1 MIPSQLQFIPV
12 LASITFLVIAANI
25 FGRLFVK
32 LGLPKVVG
40 QILGGILL
48 GNSFLGGLSPIF
60 YGLIF
65 NSFEGQDKI
74 LQSISWIGLA
84 LLMFASGVH
93 LPKSIGRNTYLHVA
107 LLVIG
112 GTAIP
117 ILFGGL
123 ISSVFYGGMQTSNF
137 LVFAIIIGVAFSV
150 TSIPVISSIFSQL
163 NLTSTKFAANILIA
177 AGVQDFILWS
187 IVGLALNINEMGN
200 SLEYIKPQSVA
211 LEILKLISIATFLF
225 ILPKKL
231 FLNDHYLK
239 YFKKNAV
246 KNLFFTISACFLIT
260 GLLFILGINLIIA
273 IMISGY
279 IFSKYDIDPLK
290 ISKINLAKIGD
301 NLFIPLYF
309 GYCGFSINFMSAIN
323 IDLVIKFLIFSSII
337 KILSVLFCFTLAKRD
352 LLQSLDYAI
361 VFNAR
366 GGPGIALA
374 TIAFGSGIINENL
387 FFAFIFA
394 SIVTSLFAGSWLKI
408 RIASIK

>member
-1 MIPSQLQFIPV
+1 MMPTQLQFIPV
-12 LASITFLVIAANI
+12 LASITFLIIGATI

-32 LGLPKVVG
+32 LGLPMVVG

-74 LQSISWIGLA
+74 LRSISWVGLA
-84 LLMFASGVH
+84 LLMFASGAH
-93 LPKSIGRNTYLHVA
+93 LPKSIGRNTYLDVA

-123 ISSVFYGGMQTSNF
+123 ISSVFYEGIQTSNF

-163 NLTSTKFAANILIA
+163 NLISTKFAANILIA

-187 IVGLALNINEMGN
+187 IVGLALNLNEMGDA
-200 SLEYIKPQSVA
+200 LEYINPQSVA
-211 LEILKLISIATFLF
+211 LEILKLISVVTFLF

-231 FLNDHYLK
+231 FLNIHYFK
-239 YFKKNAV
+239 YFKENAAT
-246 KNLFFTISACFLIT
+246 NLFFSISICFLIT
-260 GLLFILGINLIIA
+260 GLVFILGINFIIA
-273 IMISGY
+273 VMISGY
-279 IFSKYDIDPLK
+279 VFSKYNFHPIK
-290 ISKINLAKIGD
+290 ISKINLAKISD
-301 NLFIPLYF
+301 TLFIPLYF
-309 GYCGFSINFMSAIN
+309 GYCGFSINFMSGIDV
-323 IDLVIKFLIFSSII
+323 DLVINFLIISSII
-337 KILSVLFCFTLAKRD
+337 KILSVLFCLALVKRD

-387 FFAFIFA
+387 FFAFIFS
-394 SIVTSLFAGSWLKI
+394 SIATSLLAGSWLKI